1 MKIIN
6 LAHHKGF
13 TLIEVLLALVILA
26 IALTALLKVTGQII
40 NNTNRIK
47 EKSMKHWVAMQAVAA
62 IQLNTVPVSSNQAT
76 TKSTRMFGQTW
87 YWRAQLFPTP
97 VKTMQQINIT
107 VSKNPTG
114 PFTDLLVAYR
124 HA

>member
-1 MKIIN
+1 MMKI
-6 LAHHKGF
+6 KGF

-26 IALTALLKVTGQII
+26 ISLTALLKVTGQNI

-47 EKSMKHWVAMQAVAA
+47 EKSIKHWVAMQAVAS
-62 IQLNTVPVSSNQAT
+62 IQLKTVPVTLNQTTTQAT
-76 TKSTRMFGQTW
+76 KMLGQTW
-87 YWRAQLFPTP
+87 YWRAQLSPTP

-107 VSKNPTG
+107 VSKNQTG

-124 HA
+124 HE